1 MLGMLMKLINYLILP
16 EKYIQDEKLDILGG
30 PIPHMDNDI
39 NWDSEIINFDFEIG
53 YTPEFKINLKPK
65 KPILKYEVKADKKM
79 VDGQIKNIQ
88 SQYGKLISKP
98 KAENNSEI
106 TANLIVQRM
115 KSILQYV

>member
-1 MLGMLMKLINYLILP
+1 
-16 EKYIQDEKLDILGG
+16 
-30 PIPHMDNDI
+30 MDNDI

-98 KAENNSEI
+98 KAENNSI
-106 TANLIVQRM
+106 TLFKSPSEKSTISEANNA
-115 KSILQYV
+115 KTP